1 MADGLVAWRWRGH
14 PRGHGSTAERRV
26 EWPRRREEQGERGE
40 REGLGGLGEVLE
52 KEGGL
57 LREVGERLGE
67 RPLGDHRE
75 VERRPDRWAGDQV
88 LYHY

>member
-1 MADGLVAWRWRGH
+1 MDGLVAWRWRGH
-14 PRGHGSTAERRV
+14 PQGHGSTAERRV
-26 EWPRRREEQGERGE
+26 EWPRQREERGE
-40 REGLGGLGEVLE
+40 REGLGEVLE

-57 LREVGERLGE
+57 LREVRERLGE